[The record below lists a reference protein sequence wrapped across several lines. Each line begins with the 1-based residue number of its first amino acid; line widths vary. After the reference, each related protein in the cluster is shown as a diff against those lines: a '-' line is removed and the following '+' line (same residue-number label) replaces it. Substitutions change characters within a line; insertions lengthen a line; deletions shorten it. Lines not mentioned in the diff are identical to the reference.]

1 MGDRGAYKR
10 SVSPPVLQERAK
22 RVLTCMCFG
31 DDRAVV
37 RRRPLTRSKTGD
49 LGWNEYADDAAGL
62 NMLTADSIP
71 CRASGDPRR
80 GKACGIWYGLGV
92 LELEGPNWDPAQG
105 SPIEVCALEGGKEK
119 V

>member
-22 RVLTCMCFG
+22 RVFTCMCFG

-92 LELEGPNWDPAQG
+92 LELEGPNWDPA
-105 SPIEVCALEGGKEK
+105 
-119 V
+119 